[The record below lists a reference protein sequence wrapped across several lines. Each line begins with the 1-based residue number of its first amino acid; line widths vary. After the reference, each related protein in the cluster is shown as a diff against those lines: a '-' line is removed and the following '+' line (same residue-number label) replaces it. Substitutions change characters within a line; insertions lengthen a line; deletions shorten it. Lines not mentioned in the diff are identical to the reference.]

1 MDAMQRLGARLST
14 LGDTAGY
21 ALLRVVCGAFLVAHG
36 WPKWVAGVE
45 TFATNGLARR
55 GIEPALPLAWMVV
68 SIEVIG
74 GALIAIGLL
83 TRPAA
88 AIATGHLL
96 FITLFV
102 SWPLG
107 FAWMRGGWEYPAM
120 WTVVLAYIALKGG
133 GSVSLGRL
141 FPRGPAAVAGRD
153 EAPAAR

>member
-1 MDAMQRLGARLST
+1 MEAMRRLGARLSA
-14 LGDTAGY
+14 LGDLAGY
-21 ALLRVVCGAFLVAHG
+21 ALLRFVCGAFLIAHG
-36 WPKWVAGVE
+36 WPKWAAGVE
-45 TFATNGLARR
+45 TFAANGLARR

-88 AIATGHLL
+88 AVAAGHLL

-107 FAWMRGGWEYPAM
+107 FAWTRGGWEYPAM
-120 WTVVLAYIALKGG
+120 WAVVLAYIALKGDG
-133 GSVSLGRL
+133 RVSAGRL
-141 FPRGPAAVAGRD
+141 LARPPAGQEGAPAGR
-153 EAPAAR
+153 